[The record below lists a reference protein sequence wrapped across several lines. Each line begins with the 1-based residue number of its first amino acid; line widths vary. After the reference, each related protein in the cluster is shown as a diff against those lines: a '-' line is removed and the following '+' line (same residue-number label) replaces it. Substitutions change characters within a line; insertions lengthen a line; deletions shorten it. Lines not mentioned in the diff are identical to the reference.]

1 MFSGKT
7 EELIRRLKRAQFA
20 NQKIEIYK
28 PAVDKRYSDMD
39 VVSHDLHSIPCIPIT
54 DAKKMLDAA
63 EETQVLEQ
71 LATSGAMSYSTADA
85 FLGFIPGCVGETSTL
100 AILIGAAIL
109 LFTGVASWRT
119 MSFVFIGGLAM
130 GYFFQALG
138 VTTYPAWEH
147 LIVGGFAFGAVFMAT
162 DPVTSAQTRTGQ
174 YIVGFL
180 TGALAVLIRVVNPAY
195 PEGMMLAILFMNA
208 LAPLVDYCVV
218 ESSISRRKK
227 RVKLV
232 K

>member
-1 MFSGKT
+1 MRVRALCEGAVLVAVAQILSY
-7 EELIRRLKRAQFA
+7 LKLWEMPWGGSVVLSM
-20 NQKIEIYK
+20 IPLVLY
-28 PAVDKRYSDMD
+28 AVRWG
-39 VVSHDLHSIPCIPIT
+39 L
-54 DAKKMLDAA
+54 
-63 EETQVLEQ
+63 
-71 LATSGAMSYSTADA
+71 GA
-85 FLGFIPGCVGETSTL
+85 G
-100 AILIGAAIL
+100 L
-109 LFTGVASWRT
+109 L
-119 MSFVFIGGLAM
+119 
-130 GYFFQALG
+130 
-138 VTTYPAWEH
+138 
-147 LIVGGFAFGAVFMAT
+147 GGFAFGAVFMAT

>member
-1 MFSGKT
+1 
-7 EELIRRLKRAQFA
+7 
-20 NQKIEIYK
+20 
-28 PAVDKRYSDMD
+28 
-39 VVSHDLHSIPCIPIT
+39 
-54 DAKKMLDAA
+54 
-63 EETQVLEQ
+63 
-71 LATSGAMSYSTADA
+71 MSYSTADA

-119 MSFVFIGGLAM
+119 MVSVFVGWLAM
-130 GYFFQALG
+130 GYFFQAIG
-138 VTTYPAWEH
+138 VTTYPAWYH
-147 LIVGGFAFGAVFMAT
+147 LIIGGFAFGAVFMAT
-162 DPVTSAQTRTGQ
+162 DPVTSAQTNKGK

-180 TGALAVLIRVVNPAY
+180 TGALAVMIRVVNPAY
-195 PEGMMLAILFMNA
+195 PEGMMLSILFMNA

>member
-1 MFSGKT
+1 MGS
-7 EELIRRLKRAQFA
+7 EMCIRDR
-20 NQKIEIYK
+20 
-28 PAVDKRYSDMD
+28 
-39 VVSHDLHSIPCIPIT
+39 
-54 DAKKMLDAA
+54 
-63 EETQVLEQ
+63 
-71 LATSGAMSYSTADA
+71 
-85 FLGFIPGCVGETSTL
+85 
-100 AILIGAAIL
+100 
-109 LFTGVASWRT
+109 
-119 MSFVFIGGLAM
+119 
-130 GYFFQALG
+130 
-138 VTTYPAWEH
+138 
-147 LIVGGFAFGAVFMAT
+147 FMAT

-180 TGALAVLIRVVNPAY
+180 TGALAVLIRVY

>member
-1 MFSGKT
+1 
-7 EELIRRLKRAQFA
+7 
-20 NQKIEIYK
+20 
-28 PAVDKRYSDMD
+28 
-39 VVSHDLHSIPCIPIT
+39 
-54 DAKKMLDAA
+54 
-63 EETQVLEQ
+63 
-71 LATSGAMSYSTADA
+71 
-85 FLGFIPGCVGETSTL
+85 
-100 AILIGAAIL
+100 
-109 LFTGVASWRT
+109 

-180 TGALAVLIRVVNPAY
+180 TGALVVLIRVVNPAY

>member
-1 MFSGKT
+1 MKKTMNKTVKNNMINYGIVIALFVIVQILSGTGHLSRLLTGLLVPLCVYVIAAISLNLVVGFSG
-7 EELIRRLKRAQFA
+7 EL
-20 NQKIEIYK
+20 
-28 PAVDKRYSDMD
+28 S
-39 VVSHDLHSIPCIPIT
+39 
-54 DAKKMLDAA
+54 
-63 EETQVLEQ
+63 
-71 LATSGAMSYSTADA
+71 
-85 FLGFIPGCVGETSTL
+85 LGHAGFMCVGAYSSALFSHIASDIPQVPRFIL